1 MRHKHVVGVVI
12 TVFLSWNLLTYYVL
26 VSRQHGKMDS
36 PETIRDRLKK
46 IEEDIHQQMNENEKL
61 LRQLQRYRKTSG
73 RKGQLSHGNGSKVNL
88 NNIFEKHIRDF
99 PTTSPEETVLPVL
112 LIACDRT
119 QVSRSLDQLIK
130 YRKDPHKFPIV
141 VSQDC
146 GHVKTSMTIDRYK
159 DKVTHIKHPDLS
171 DINLPWPQTK
181 FQGYY
186 KIARHY
192 RWAINQVLVKLNFS
206 AVIIVEDDLDISP
219 DFFEYFAATYPILR
233 ADPLLWCVSAWNDNG
248 KDGMVSNDANLLYRT
263 DFFPGLGWM
272 MERRT
277 WLELE
282 PKWPKTFWDDWMRHP
297 EQRKNRAC
305 IRPEIC
311 RTSTFGK
318 QGVSKGQFFDKHLK
332 FIKLNQQFV
341 PFTKKD
347 ISYLMQDK
355 YDVDFIKRVY
365 SCMTVTATDVVNG
378 IGKDKKCLRVQYNT
392 KEEFKTFAKQLG
404 IMDDLKAGVPRAGY
418 RGVVSII
425 HKSRR
430 VYLTPPA
437 TWSGYNPNWN

>member
-1 MRHKHVVGVVI
+1 MRRKHVVGVVI

-26 VSRQHGKMDS
+26 VSRQHGKLES
-36 PETIRDRLKK
+36 PDNIRERLRKM
-46 IEEDIHQQMNENEKL
+46 EDDIHQQMRDNEKL
-61 LRQLQRYRKTSG
+61 LQQLKTYR
-73 RKGQLSHGNGSKVNL
+73 RLSDRRGHRTFGNGSEL
-88 NNIFEKHIRDF
+88 DPRNIFVKRIKDF
-99 PTTSPEETVLPVL
+99 PTSTPGETVLPVL
-112 LIACDRT
+112 MIACDRI
-119 QVSRSLDQLIK
+119 QVKRSLDQLIK
-130 YRKDPHKFPIV
+130 YRKDRFRFPIV

-146 GHVKTSMTIDRYK
+146 GHVPTSIVIDQYK
-159 DKVTHIKHPDLS
+159 DQVTHIKHPDLS

-219 DFFEYFAATYPILR
+219 DFYEYFAATYRILR
-233 ADPLLWCVSAWNDNG
+233 ADPNLWCVSAWNDNG
-248 KDGMVSNDANLLYRT
+248 KEGMVSDDSNLLYRT

-297 EQRKNRAC
+297 EQRKNRVC

-311 RTSTFGK
+311 RTSTFGRR
-318 QGVSKGQFFDKHLK
+318 GVSRGQFFDKHLK

-347 ISYLMQDK
+347 ISYLLQDN
-355 YDVDFIKRVY
+355 YDKAFVQQVY
-365 SCMTVTATDVVNG
+365 SCKTVTARDVVHSYRG
-378 IGKDKKCLRVQYNT
+378 VKVCLRVEYST
-392 KEEFKTFAKQLG
+392 KDQFKSFAKLLG

-418 RGVVSII
+418 RGIVSIF
-425 HKSRR
+425 HDKRR
-430 VYLTPPA
+430 VYLTPPR
-437 TWSGYNPNWN
+437 TWKQYDPSWN